1 VTKDGWGYTSKSEA
15 ATQQANSGYTNG
27 IPTDLYN
34 TYLQNKDAYAAAGKP
49 PPLNFDHT
57 VDGQVT
63 VTPYADPSKAV
74 SYAVPTGTQLFFNNV
89 KGMPVIDKLTDLKGN
104 TIVKA
109 NSDGTFNTD
118 DVYNAF
124 KSGTLSKTA
133 AISLVGG
140 TAFNQAQI
148 NAGIMTILNNPKNGL
163 TDGKGNYDL
172 AKALSQKN
180 VTQTDL
186 LEAGFTQDEINAA
199 LKPPKATTSN
209 SNTPSF
215 PSSYSQDNWDAD
227 IASGKIPKGATFVSY
242 DSKTGIVN
250 YTVPSTTMVPDAIY
264 TEINKS
270 LTNPKQTMSGQVS
283 ALNDAIENAGYWN
296 NSLLGKT
303 VYLGGQTFY
312 VNAKG
317 NILTQQDQV
326 KIQWNNLTDTQ
337 KQTVAGLYSQDLYRT
352 NPFSETTKQ
361 IAVAGQKGGIIGELA
376 TSPLTGITIP
386 IAKAASGQHVTAQD
400 VEGAVVTVV
409 GDALMVGGG
418 DALVSGFGNVG
429 KVIVNSLLTGMG
441 TVGMVDT
448 VMQIKQGGTPGSTI
462 AVEAALS
469 AAALIGGAGGL
480 VSQLVPK
487 GTPDIDVAQQF
498 IDKMKTQTTP
508 EGLAKT
514 SPFQASSG
522 NLAEIGETP
531 DTETAEQQA
540 EVTASYKEWMEATT
554 QYAQNEYDINDLTSK
569 ITENRTTL
577 DAITKGTTIPDEYS
591 AKLASDTEA
600 MEKTLAKLKD
610 ANPELARAVGDTE
623 SQFTTTMKQY
633 AKYLSEN
640 GMMRDD
646 SGMNEAIKN
655 LPHNSADIIK
665 AHIDLLMNGD
675 NNPTAIAAQ
684 EAEVNSLQNQLDSI
698 KSTDYEDLKDIKN
711 ELAQEQRKLAMMK
724 IGSLSQAHSELVNAR
739 EELADV
745 KDIMENGKLND
756 ATKTNLLK
764 IQNQLESQ
772 IADRESLLKTQL
784 IGGEG
789 TKDII
794 KVEDIKDS
802 QGDVVGKRIYSN
814 EGVKRYDIDDDG
826 NIMWETGRD
835 ESSGAGKSP
844 NTPTET
850 RPSPDTTTPEETELQ
865 QTSRGMPK
873 GGAAIVSAIGKP
885 ALNIPA
891 AKKLGEVSVPS
902 TKTETTKVAPATTQA
917 PVTTPNKQPSKTEVV
932 SPLTETNPAI
942 NPSTVH
948 SAAQSKSQQQIQQQQ
963 QAQQAAIQ
971 KAQNEAMDQNMDQS
985 KNQNMQQ
992 NMNQQMQKAGATST
1006 KVDTIID
1013 TDTNPPPDNNDKTV
1027 PPGDISKPNIT
1038 KDAEGFVHVPQGSA
1052 TWKQGFGYRT
1062 LIPPYD
1068 QKHFIFTMKP
1078 PKDAVVVPNAKSA
1091 KDTIQK
1097 LGKGNLPQDMIVKM
1111 GIMTVDVKDPP
1122 NKPQK
1127 HSGSIAFK
1135 RIPVTNNA
1143 GSRSAPPHVA
1153 RIGSG
1158 ITRRSDR

>member
-1 VTKDGWGYTSKSEA
+1 
-15 ATQQANSGYTNG
+15 
-27 IPTDLYN
+27 
-34 TYLQNKDAYAAAGKP
+34 
-49 PPLNFDHT
+49 
-57 VDGQVT
+57 
-63 VTPYADPSKAV
+63 
-74 SYAVPTGTQLFFNNV
+74 
-89 KGMPVIDKLTDLKGN
+89 MR
-104 TIVKA
+104 
-109 NSDGTFNTD
+109 
-118 DVYNAF
+118 
-124 KSGTLSKTA
+124 
-133 AISLVGG
+133 
-140 TAFNQAQI
+140 
-148 NAGIMTILNNPKNGL
+148 
-163 TDGKGNYDL
+163 
-172 AKALSQKN
+172 
-180 VTQTDL
+180 
-186 LEAGFTQDEINAA
+186 
-199 LKPPKATTSN
+199 LKPPKAAANS

-215 PSSYSQDNWDAD
+215 PASYSQDDWDKD
-227 IASGKIPKGATFVSY
+227 IASGKIPKGATFISY

-250 YTVPSTTMVPDAIY
+250 YNVPSTATVPDAIY

-270 LTNPKQTMSGQVS
+270 LTDPKQTMSGQIS

-296 NSLLGKT
+296 NTLLGKT

-312 VNAKG
+312 VDAKG

-400 VEGAVVTVV
+400 IEGAVVTVV

-418 DALVSGFGNVG
+418 DAVVSGFGNAG
-429 KVIVNSLLTGMG
+429 KVIVNSLVTGMG
-441 TVGMVDT
+441 TLGMVDT
-448 VMQIKQGGTPGSTI
+448 ILQIKKGGTPGATI

-469 AAALIGGAGGL
+469 TAALIAGAGGL

-487 GTPDIDVAQQF
+487 DTPDIDVAQQF
-498 IDKMKTQTTP
+498 IDKMNTQTTP
-508 EGLAKT
+508 EGLAKN
-514 SPFQASSG
+514 SPFQAPSNLSG
-522 NLAEIGETP
+522 DAEWGTAEGPTATPDEITKQVADVNSMQSQVKTLQGLLNDTGKSGDTIKVSDIQDKLDVATKQLDDAYNKLAKMQGTAGKPTATAGEITKQVADVNSMQSEVKTLQVILNDAGKSGDTVKVSDIQDKLDVATGQLDDADSELAGMRMGET
-531 DTETAEQQA
+531 AYRQA
-540 EVTASYKEWMEATT
+540 ELTATYKEWVEASTK
-554 QYAQNEYDINDLTSK
+554 YAQNQYNINDLTAK
-569 ITENRTTL
+569 IADNRATL
-577 DAITKGTTIPDEYS
+577 DAITKGTTIPDEYL
-591 AKLASDTEA
+591 AKLASDTGS
-600 MEKTLAKLKD
+600 MEKTLAACQDTD
-610 ANPELARAVGDTE
+610 AGLAKQVNDTTDR
-623 SQFTTTMKQY
+623 FKTTIQSY
-633 AKYLSEN
+633 GSFAKGKGLVF
-640 GMMRDD
+640 DD
-646 SGMNEAIKN
+646 SGAGEMLKN
-655 LPHNSADIIK
+655 LPHNAADVIK
-665 AHIDLLMNGD
+665 SHIDMLMNGD
-675 NNPTAIAAQ
+675 NNPSAIATQ
-684 EAEVNSLQNQLDSI
+684 EAKVNASQDQLDST

-711 ELAQEQRKLAMMK
+711 ELAKEQQKLAMMK
-724 IGSLSQAHSELVNAR
+724 VGSLSQAHADLVNAR

-784 IGGEG
+784 IKGEG
-789 TKDII
+789 TQDII
-794 KVEDIKDS
+794 KIEDIKDS
-802 QGDVVGKRIYSN
+802 DGDVVGKRIYTN

-835 ESSGAGKSP
+835 ESSGGGKSP

-873 GGAAIVSAIGKP
+873 SAAAIVSAIGKP
-885 ALNIPA
+885 TVNIPTS
-891 AKKLGEVSVPS
+891 KKLGEVSVPS
-902 TKTETTKVAPATTQA
+902 TKTETTKVTTTQT
-917 PVTTPNKQPSKTEVV
+917 PVTNPNKQSSKTEVV

-963 QAQQAAIQ
+963 QAQQAAIS
-971 KAQNEAMDQNMDQS
+971 KSQNEAMDQNMDQS

-1006 KVDTIID
+1006 KVGTITD
-1013 TDTNPPPDNNDKTV
+1013 TDTNPPPENNDKTM
-1027 PPGDISKPNIT
+1027 PPADISKPNIT

-1062 LIPPYD
+1062 LVPPYD
-1068 QKHFIFTMKP
+1068 QNHFIFTMKP
-1078 PKDAVVVPNAKSA
+1078 PKGAIVVPNAKSA
-1091 KDTIQK
+1091 QDTIQK
-1097 LGKGNLPQDMIVKM
+1097 LGKGNLPADMNVKM
-1111 GIMTVDVKDPP
+1111 GIMTVDVKNPP

-1135 RIPVTNNA
+1135 RMPVTNNA

-1153 RIGSG
+1153 RFGTG
-1158 ITRRSDR
+1158 ITRRNDR

>member
-1 VTKDGWGYTSKSEA
+1 MTKDGWGYTSKSEA

-63 VTPYADPSKAV
+63 VTPYSDPSKAV
-74 SYAVPTGTQLFFNNV
+74 TYSVPTGTELFFNNV

-104 TIVKA
+104 TIIKA

-148 NAGIMTILNNPKNGL
+148 NAEIMSILNNSKNGL

-180 VTQTDL
+180 VTQADL
-186 LEAGFTQDEINAA
+186 LEVGFTQDEINAA
-199 LKPPKATTSN
+199 LKTSKTAAGN
-209 SNTPSF
+209 SKTSSF
-215 PSSYSQDNWDAD
+215 PSSYTQDNWDAD

-250 YTVPSTTMVPDAIY
+250 YSVPSTTMVPDAIY

-317 NILTQQDQV
+317 NVLTQQDQV
-326 KIQWNNLTDTQ
+326 KIEWDNLTDAQ
-337 KQTVAGLYSQDLYRT
+337 KQSVAGLYSQDLYRT
-352 NPFSETTKQ
+352 NPFAETTKQ
-361 IAVAGQKGGIIGELA
+361 IAVAGQKGGIIGQIA
-376 TSPLTGITIP
+376 TSPLTGITVP
-386 IAKAASGQHVTAQD
+386 IAKAVSGQHVTAQD
-400 VEGAVVTVV
+400 VEGAALTVV

-418 DALVSGFGNVG
+418 EALVSGFGNVG

-448 VMQIKQGGTPGSTI
+448 VLQIKAAGTPGSTI

-469 AAALIGGAGGL
+469 TAALIAGAGGL
-480 VSQLVPK
+480 VSQIIPK
-487 GTPDIDVAQQF
+487 DTPDIDVAQQF
-498 IDKMKTQTTP
+498 IDKMRTQTTP

-514 SPFQASSG
+514 SPFQAPSNEG
-522 NLAEIGETP
+522 GLVDIGENP

-540 EVTASYKEWMEATT
+540 EVTATYKEWAEASTK
-554 QYAQNEYDINDLTSK
+554 YAQNEYDINDLTAK
-569 ITENRTTL
+569 IADNRTTL
-577 DAITKGTTIPDEYS
+577 DAITKGTTIPDEYT

-610 ANPELARAVGDTE
+610 ANPELAKAVGNTE

-655 LPHNSADIIK
+655 LPHNSVDVIK
-665 AHIDLLMNGD
+665 SHIDLLMNGD
-675 NNPTAIAAQ
+675 NNPIAIAAQ
-684 EAEVNSLQNQLDSI
+684 EAKVNSLQNQLDSI

-745 KDIMENGKLND
+745 KDIMENGKLNT
-756 ATKTNLLK
+756 ATKQNLLT

-772 IADRESLLKTQL
+772 ISDRENILKTQL

-835 ESSGAGKSP
+835 ESSGGGKSP

-850 RPSPDTTTPEETELQ
+850 RPSPDTTTPEENELQ

-885 ALNIPA
+885 AVTIPTS
-891 AKKLGEVSVPS
+891 KKLGEVSV
-902 TKTETTKVAPATTQA
+902 
-917 PVTTPNKQPSKTEVV
+917 
-932 SPLTETNPAI
+932 
-942 NPSTVH
+942 
-948 SAAQSKSQQQIQQQQ
+948 
-963 QAQQAAIQ
+963 
-971 KAQNEAMDQNMDQS
+971 
-985 KNQNMQQ
+985 
-992 NMNQQMQKAGATST
+992 
-1006 KVDTIID
+1006 TID
-1013 TDTNPPPDNNDKTV
+1013 
-1027 PPGDISKPNIT
+1027 
-1038 KDAEGFVHVPQGSA
+1038 
-1052 TWKQGFGYRT
+1052 
-1062 LIPPYD
+1062 
-1068 QKHFIFTMKP
+1068 
-1078 PKDAVVVPNAKSA
+1078 
-1091 KDTIQK
+1091 
-1097 LGKGNLPQDMIVKM
+1097 
-1111 GIMTVDVKDPP
+1111 
-1122 NKPQK
+1122 
-1127 HSGSIAFK
+1127 
-1135 RIPVTNNA
+1135 
-1143 GSRSAPPHVA
+1143 
-1153 RIGSG
+1153 
-1158 ITRRSDR
+1158 